1 MAKEKRF
8 KVVETRGGFAVRD
21 TLTGAMHAPWRQQT
35 DAEIE
40 ALKLNSA
47 HMREFEGKSPQ

>member
-1 MAKEKRF
+1 MAEDKRF

-21 TLTGAMHAPWRQQT
+21 TLTGAMHAPWRQRT

-40 ALKLNSA
+40 ALNRESA
-47 HMREFEGKSPQ
+47 HAREFEGKSPQ